1 MNSEKLEKVENFVIG
16 AIQLVEKVQQKM
28 EQLEEIRNKQIE
40 METGINKE
48 FLAIWLKGKILSV
61 VPNKWRDTAFKVLY

>member
-1 MNSEKLEKVENFVIG
+1 MNSKKLEKVENFVIG
-16 AIQLVEKVQQKM
+16 AIQLFEKVQRKM

-61 VPNKWRDTAFKVLY
+61 VPIKWRDTAFKVLY